1 MKMNPDTRYW
11 LIDKAAKIL
20 IGASAAAILS
30 LPMLVELCYIHTTT
44 KSIKQCKVH
53 VDNVD
58 TSRIGGFGMR
68 QFYTHV
74 NGDTTGSLYTWES
87 NSFEPGKD
95 YELSIRQYGWIGESR
110 IEYVKEIK

>member
-1 MKMNPDTRYW
+1 
-11 LIDKAAKIL
+11 
-20 IGASAAAILS
+20 
-30 LPMLVELCYIHTTT
+30 
-44 KSIKQCKVH
+44 
-53 VDNVD
+53 
-58 TSRIGGFGMR
+58 MR